1 MSQTLLSPREV
12 AQRLKLA
19 PSTIAKLRL
28 RGGGPPYIKLGAAV
42 RYPEDS
48 LTLWIAS
55 QRRRDSTA
63 QENAPES

>member
-1 MSQTLLSPREV
+1 MSQILLAPREV
-12 AQRLKLA
+12 AQRLRLA
-19 PSTIAKLRL
+19 PSTLAKLRL

-48 LTLWIAS
+48 LIQWIAS

-63 QENAPES
+63 QADASKS